1 MKYFYAHIKSAS
13 GATGLQI
20 TRADKENDLRK
31 LIEDKKKTG
40 HILKVLRTGH
50 LDKLFIESVDLTR
63 YWRVR
68 NEAGATKKS
77 GYSNK
82 AFAVGSRKQNGH

>member
-20 TRADKENDLRK
+20 TRADKENKLRK

-40 HILKVLRTGH
+40 HILKVLRTGYM
-50 LDKLFIESVDLTR
+50 DKLFIESVDFDKVLDGIE
-63 YWRVR
+63 
-68 NEAGATKKS
+68 NEG
-77 GYSNK
+77 
-82 AFAVGSRKQNGH
+82 

>member
-31 LIEDKKKTG
+31 LIEDKRKPDIYSKYCAPGTW
-40 HILKVLRTGH
+40 ISSLLR
-50 LDKLFIESVDLTR
+50 
-63 YWRVR
+63 
-68 NEAGATKKS
+68 A
-77 GYSNK
+77 
-82 AFAVGSRKQNGH
+82 